1 MRSPL
6 SVGGVILA
14 LVLLLGAAA
23 PWDSLTVDRSSGALR
38 GSQTNFFGVNS
49 NLLNRAVRLSPLD
62 GGNITSGT
70 VPAARIDSTIATD
83 AEVLAHT
90 SATNGAHGMS
100 LFGALIAAQANAA
113 AARTQLGLVIGADI
127 QAFDSDLSALAG
139 LSANGIH
146 VRTGTGTAAA
156 RTITGTSGRL
166 TVSNGDGVA
175 GNPTVDIDTNTLA
188 SAINGGTPNGSGAW
202 LDWSRLRGV
211 PAGFADGTDDGA
223 GGGGTSVYVSGA
235 SVSGPNF
242 NGSTPAAPTGAVPA
256 IPQVNGTNVA
266 LYVFPLKSLIQWEPQ
281 RAGPSSNANASA
293 TWTRIGDGFGAMQFD
308 ASTSKEANWQGALP
322 SGGWNP
328 TGGLQVRLCWL
339 SEGATPSSNVV
350 WRVRIMPVCGV
361 LSGSLQTNNY
371 ALSALVT
378 NLPASAAYVVT
389 NSIFQFPSATNF
401 ALGDVIRINVTRL
414 PGGSDTNAFPADVA
428 ALEVL
433 Q

>member
-6 SVGGVILA
+6 SVGGVVLA

-70 VPAARIDSTIATD
+70 VPAARIDATIATD
-83 AEVLAHT
+83 AELLAHT

-113 AARTQLGLVIGADI
+113 AARTQLGLVIGTDV

-139 LSANGIH
+139 LAANGIH
-146 VRTGTGTAAA
+146 VRTGTGTASA

-166 TVSNGDGVA
+166 TVSNGDGVS
-175 GNPTVDIDTNTLA
+175 GNPTVDIDTNSLA
-188 SAINGGTPNGSGAW
+188 SAINGGVPNGTGAW

-223 GGGGTSVYVSGA
+223 GGGGSAIGV
-235 SVSGPNF
+235 
-242 NGSTPAAPTGAVPA
+242 NGGTGGAVTNLQDSSSITWTASAGSATAKTTHRNLASWNAAQMLPGTTASSQPQFIIRGVGVPA
-256 IPQVNGTNVA
+256 YCFDPSTADLVLLQTEVPSGFNLGGGLELVVKVA
-266 LYVFPLKSLIQWEPQ
+266 PDS
-281 RAGPSSNANASA
+281 ANAG
-293 TWTRIGDGFGAMQFD
+293 T
-308 ASTSKEANWQGALP
+308 
-322 SGGWNP
+322 
-328 TGGLQVRLCWL
+328 
-339 SEGATPSSNVV
+339 SNVV
-350 WRVRIMPVCGV
+350 FQAQYQKLCCGV
-361 LSGSLQTNNY
+361 GTVDSSSYSGAITLTNRLTGAAGVATNLTFSLSGWSGWAAGETVQIELQRIAGATADDSTNR
-371 ALSALVT
+371 ACVISAQL
-378 NLPASAAYVVT
+378 N
-389 NSIFQFPSATNF
+389 
-401 ALGDVIRINVTRL
+401 VI
-414 PGGSDTNAFPADVA
+414 S
-428 ALEVL
+428 